1 MRHRS
6 RARLIPLAL
15 AVPALLAAGLFS
27 GAAGPAAGGGVSATI
42 DGLRN
47 TRGYIRACIT
57 ANARTFPNCDRD
69 PAAQKISVAAAN
81 GTVLNFSNLPAG
93 RYAIAVIHDENGN
106 GRMDKTLMLPK
117 EGFGFSR
124 NAPVRMGPPSFG
136 SAAIDIGDTV
146 LRTGIRIRYM

>member
-6 RARLIPLAL
+6 RTRLTAL
-15 AVPALLAAGLFS
+15 AVVLPALLLTG
-27 GAAGPAAGGGVSATI
+27 GAAPAPTGGVSATI
-42 DGLRN
+42 DGLRS

-81 GTVLNFSNLPAG
+81 GTVLNFPNLPAG

-106 GRMDKTLMLPK
+106 GRMDKTLMFPK

-136 SAAIDIGDTV
+136 SAAIDVGDGV